1 MKVKS
6 FERFLRRCNHS
17 WKKSESRVLTFLLTA
32 VASSIGKKIL
42 LRTKLFSSFLVL
54 AKVYIDL
61 ALANL
66 LFWDGLNTSAY
77 LFFHILCISVGDHLI
92 ERFFFL
98 SDIRP
103 FFKHRSTLICN
114 TIL

>member
-1 MKVKS
+1 MKVIS
-6 FERFLRRCNHS
+6 FERFFRRCNHS

-66 LFWDGLNTSAY
+66 LFWDGLGWYDPS
-77 LFFHILCISVGDHLI
+77 
-92 ERFFFL
+92 
-98 SDIRP
+98 
-103 FFKHRSTLICN
+103 
-114 TIL
+114 